1 MPRKEVSIVIQRPL
15 EEVFAYMDDVSHEPE
30 WQPQLIE
37 AEQTP
42 PGPSRAGTRRRY
54 VTEFLGKRLEN
65 TYVVLGHEPNRR
77 VVLQTTPDSAL
88 EASSEI
94 RWEEVD
100 GGTRVTIILEGRAK
114 GPLRFV
120 PDALLEAS
128 FDRELRSALARLKEQ
143 LEARAGG

>member
-1 MPRKEVSIVIQRPL
+1 MPRKEASIVIQRPR
-15 EEVFAYMDDVSHEPE
+15 EEVFAYMDDVRHEPE
-30 WQPQLIE
+30 WQPQLVE
-37 AEQTP
+37 VEQTP
-42 PGPSRAGTRRRY
+42 PGPTRPGTRRRY

-77 VVLQTTPDSAL
+77 VVLQTTPDSVL

-94 RWEEVD
+94 RWEEVE
-100 GGTRVTIILEGRAK
+100 GGTRVTMILDGSVS

-128 FDRELRSALARLKEQ
+128 FDKELRSALARLKER
-143 LEARAGG
+143 LEEGA